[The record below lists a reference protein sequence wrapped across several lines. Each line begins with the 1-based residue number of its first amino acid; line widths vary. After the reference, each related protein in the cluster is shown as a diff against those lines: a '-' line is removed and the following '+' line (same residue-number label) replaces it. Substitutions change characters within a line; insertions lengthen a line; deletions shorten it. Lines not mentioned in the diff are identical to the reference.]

1 MPFKKGEVPKNAKLF
16 KKGESGNP
24 KGYPKGQPN
33 RNTVAKWAL
42 NIVENSKND
51 ITEVVEKLTQEQ
63 LMSIRMAIEAKN
75 GNVNAYKA
83 LMDSAYGSPVQQIE
97 QTNIEL
103 NLPEWLDT
111 NGESES

>member
-1 MPFKKGEVPKNAKLF
+1 MPFKKGEVPKGAKLF

-24 KGYPKGQPN
+24 KGYPKGIPN
-33 RNTVAKWAL
+33 RATTAKWAL
-42 NIVENSKND
+42 NILENSKND